1 MLITEAPGFCNNNF
15 NLVYVRVDLTL
26 PENQNPSPQLEED
39 ELIECFTLPVKSL
52 FSRSKMLQDEG
63 YAIETRVVALAE
75 GIEMARKWS
84 LFQ

>member
-1 MLITEAPGFCNNNF
+1 MIEAPGFCNNNF

-75 GIEMARKWS
+75 GIEMARRWS
-84 LFQ
+84 LLH